1 MKKIFFDL
9 GPGKKFSESYNKDLW
24 EGYEIIG
31 LEPDATRY
39 ANLKD
44 SFPGILLNLAVSD
57 KNQEIFGI
65 IHDTSGFIA
74 GGYPGY
80 TETTM
85 VNAVTLDSVYEKYG
99 PADEIIIWADIE
111 GSELKMLRGATE
123 VLKKTKKIIVE
134 LHTCPKTTEWCNS
147 TDVYN
152 YLINLGFVPDRK
164 EKPQTEIDS
173 CYDATFIR
181 E

>member
-9 GPGKKFSESYNKDLW
+9 GPGVENSEAFRKDIW
-24 EGYEIIG
+24 KGYEIIG
-31 LEPDATRY
+31 LEPDPIRY
-39 ANLKD
+39 NNLKD

-65 IHDTSGFIA
+65 IHNTSGFIA
-74 GGYPGY
+74 GGYPSY
-80 TETTM
+80 TDTIM

-111 GSELKMLRGATE
+111 GSELKMLKGATE
-123 VLKKTKKIIVE
+123 VLKKTKKITVE

-152 YLINLGFVPDRK
+152 YLIDLGFTPDKK
-164 EKPQTEIDS
+164 EKPQTEKDS
-173 CYDATFIR
+173 CYDTTFIR